1 MIPTS
6 EHGRGAAGTARRA
19 SIAWVWLPPLLVAV
33 VTVLGMAIWGI
44 DSWRHIGPA
53 AALAARY
60 DAAPPCAGDPAP
72 DCRATVPGTI
82 VRAETRATG
91 LRSWTRLLTVQFPGT
106 VRAITMPQLS
116 RVPRDAV
123 YPAFQPGGHVT
134 AEWYGDR
141 VVRLATAATDVSTE
155 DNPDHGLSRARNS
168 RDIAALFVAL
178 VLPFVGLFGW
188 LLRRQP
194 RAA

>member
-1 MIPTS
+1 
-6 EHGRGAAGTARRA
+6 
-19 SIAWVWLPPLLVAV
+19 
-33 VTVLGMAIWGI
+33 
-44 DSWRHIGPA
+44 
-53 AALAARY
+53 
-60 DAAPPCAGDPAP
+60 
-72 DCRATVPGTI
+72 
-82 VRAETRATG
+82 

-141 VVRLATAATDVSTE
+141 VVRLATAATDVPTE

-188 LLRRQP
+188 LLGRQP